1 MGLVSETILLSE
13 DVDED
18 KLIKIIHKLNKD
30 TNFHGI
36 LVQLPL
42 PRHINSQKI
51 ITYIIINKANIILIK
66 YKILKNYK

>member
-13 DVDED
+13 DIDED
-18 KLIKIIHKLNKD
+18 KLIKIIDKLNKD

-42 PRHINSQKI
+42 PRHIYSQKI
-51 ITYIIINKANIILIK
+51 IFRCSY
-66 YKILKNYK
+66 